1 MVGNEPCNI
10 LFMSAM
16 KHDKVLGRIYLSW
29 KEVEMKP
36 LTKLCILMLVMGCFQ
51 GVLPGLAM
59 EGEQMSQTPQVRQE
73 LRTNSP
79 TSTARYVNVE
89 GTLQAIQGDLFIIE
103 GASAEQ
109 QIKIQVGK
117 DTAFPNGQ
125 KELGQPVNALVSA
138 PDGHALIIR

>member
-1 MVGNEPCNI
+1 
-10 LFMSAM
+10 
-16 KHDKVLGRIYLSW
+16 
-29 KEVEMKP
+29 MKP

-51 GVLPGLAM
+51 GVLQGLAM
-59 EGEQMSQTPQVRQE
+59 EGEQMSQAPQVRQE
-73 LRTNSP
+73 LQTNSP

-109 QIKIQVGK
+109 PIKIQVGK

-138 PDGHALIIR
+138 QDGHALIIR